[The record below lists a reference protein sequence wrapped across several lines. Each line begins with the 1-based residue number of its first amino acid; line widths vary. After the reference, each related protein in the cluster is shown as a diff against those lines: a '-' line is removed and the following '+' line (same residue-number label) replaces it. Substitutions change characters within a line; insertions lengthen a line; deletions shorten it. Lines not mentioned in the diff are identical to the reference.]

1 MQRVIDP
8 QDDRTT
14 RARIRDAA
22 IASIAEV
29 GVADT
34 TARRVAE
41 LAGVSPGLVMHY
53 FGSMDGLRVVCD
65 EHVAAA
71 IRRIKEDAFA
81 TGPGIDILQKLRESD
96 TGPLLGYIANVLT
109 EDSPTVAALVDDLV
123 DDAEEYIEAGIESGM
138 LRPSENSR
146 GRAVVMTMW
155 NLGSLVL
162 HRHLQRLLGVD
173 LTDPAFAKDPSF
185 AAYGAPVYEI
195 YGGGVLTEAFAA
207 NVRRAMAELA
217 ATTAENQENRI
228 EESRGRD
235 R

>member
-1 MQRVIDP
+1 MKPAADP

-29 GVADT
+29 GVVDT

-41 LAGVSPGLVMHY
+41 AAGVSPGLVMHY
-53 FGSMDGLRVVCD
+53 FSSMDGLRAVCD

-71 IRRIKEDAFA
+71 IRRVKEEAFA
-81 TGPGIDILQKLRESD
+81 AGPGIDILQALRESD
-96 TGPLLGYIANVLT
+96 MGHLLGYLANVLT
-109 EDSPTVAALVDDLV
+109 EDSPTVVALVDELV
-123 DDAEEYIEAGIESGM
+123 DDAERYIEAGIASGM

-162 HRHLQRLLGVD
+162 HRHLKRQLGVD
-173 LTDPAFAKDPSF
+173 LIDPAFGRAPSF

-195 YGGGVLTEAFAA
+195 YGSGVLTEAFAE
-207 NVRRAMAELA
+207 NVRHAMAELA
-217 ATTAENQENRI
+217 AGTDQENQT
-228 EESRGRD
+228 
-235 R
+235 